1 MSHTSTVDTVAIT
14 SVSALRAAVQALQKS
29 GIRAEL
35 VEKAAPRLYYKD
47 QLRRNGHPSEI
58 CDYVVSLADCYYDI
72 GLRKKP
78 NGNLEPLFDAH
89 SGPTPYHTGGRGTL
103 QQVVGNSDNPIGQ
116 FVQEYSKAATIEAAE
131 AQGFSV
137 SDIKWTAD
145 GSWAVVAVKY

>member
-1 MSHTSTVDTVAIT
+1 MSHTSTVDTVAVT
-14 SVSALRAAVQALQKS
+14 SVSALRKAVQALQTS

-35 VEKAAPRLYYKD
+35 VEKAAPRLYYPD
-47 QLRRNGHPSEI
+47 QLRRKGYTSEI
-58 CDYVVSLADCYYDI
+58 CDYVVSLPDCYYDI

-78 NGNLEPLFDAH
+78 NGNFEPLFDAH
-89 SGPTPYHTGGRGTL
+89 PGSTPYHTGGRAPL
-103 QQVVGNSDNPIGQ
+103 KQVVGNSDSAIGQ
-116 FVQEYSKAATIEAAE
+116 FIQEYSKAATIEAAE

>member
-47 QLRRNGHPSEI
+47 QLRRKGHPSEI
-58 CDYVVSLADCYYDI
+58 CDYVFSLADCYYDI
-72 GLRKKP
+72 GLRRKP
-78 NGNLEPLFDAH
+78 NGNLEPLFDTH
-89 SGPTPYHTGGRGTL
+89 PGSTPYHTGGSAPL
-103 QQVVGNSDNPIGQ
+103 SKVVGNSDNAIGQ

-131 AQGFSV
+131 SQGFSV
-137 SDIKWTAD
+137 SDIKMTSD